1 VDDPRAGP
9 SRLSHEVAHGLAALP
24 QLAAVTGVVAHH
36 DLRRGQPYR
45 VQFRHG
51 FSLLRGTDMPEG
63 GGVRFAGL
71 RRARTH
77 AALEVPVA
85 RHQAFVHVSATAPP
99 ASLARDGRT

>member
-1 VDDPRAGP
+1 M
-9 SRLSHEVAHGLAALP
+9 AALP
-24 QLAAVTGVVAHH
+24 QLAAVAGVVAHH
-36 DLRRGQPYR
+36 DLRRGQPHR

-51 FSLLRGTDMPEG
+51 FCLPRGADLPEG

-85 RHQAFVHVSATAPP
+85 SHLAFVHVSATAPP
-99 ASLARDGRT
+99 ASLPETDGPG